1 MLSSALDACAGPDPI
16 APPQMVRGSVPYDL
30 RAKGAFDSAAAEING
45 SLVISKSVIANSVIA
60 MSSNA
65 AYIKVFRR
73 ARQIGDLRIAPI
85 APLRNFAKTAAD
97 RRCRDSLGR
106 MP

>member
-1 MLSSALDACAGPDPI
+1 MLSSDLDACAGPDPI
-16 APPQMVRGSVPYDL
+16 APAQIVRGSLPC
-30 RAKGAFDSAAAEING
+30 RQGAKAALNTVAAEING
-45 SLVISKSVIANSVIA
+45 SPVISKSVISL
-60 MSSNA
+60 SSNA
-65 AYIKVFRR
+65 AYTKVFRR
-73 ARQIGDLRIAPI
+73 ARQISNLGIVPI